1 MTEENNNTEQQPV
14 EQTTEQAQETQTTQP
29 ENLLEQ
35 TQATTQAQTEANTD
49 AERPQWLPEKFKTP
63 EDFAKSYSELEKKIG
78 TQPKAPEEYDYGFV
92 GDMGLQ
98 MSDEQQKEATT
109 VFKNYGLT
117 QEQMKGMMAL
127 YSDSVRQ
134 LQEQMA
140 GPNID
145 TAKEQQS
152 IKDVWA
158 DKYDARIEATRTFAR
173 NLKAETL
180 AAPLAS
186 TAEGL
191 QILYDAMQFRNGPNP
206 LNTQGTTQSV
216 TRASLLEQARGMM
229 ADPKYK
235 LPQGDPVGDAHR
247 NEMYRLYQQ
256 MERIP
261 AER

>member
-14 EQTTEQAQETQTTQP
+14 EQTTEQTTPQAQP

-35 TQATTQAQTEANTD
+35 TQAQTEANTETATD

-63 EDFAKSYSELEKKIG
+63 EDFAKSYAELEKKIG
-78 TQPKAPEEYDYGFV
+78 TQPKAPDTYDYGFV
-92 GDMGLQ
+92 GDMGLT
-98 MSDEQQKEATT
+98 MTDEQQKEATA

-127 YSDSVRQ
+127 YSDSVQQ

-158 DKYDARIEATRTFAR
+158 DKYDARIEATRNFAK

-191 QILYDAMQFRNGPNP
+191 QIMYDAMQFRNGPNP
-206 LNTQGTTQSV
+206 LNTQGTTESI
-216 TRASLLEQARGMM
+216 TRTTLLEQARAMM

-256 MERIP
+256 MERLP
-261 AER
+261 AEK